1 MDKVEQLAID
11 RARQLFGADYA
22 NVQPHSGSQAN
33 AAVYLALLNAGD
45 TVLGMSLAHGG
56 HLTHGASVSFSGKL
70 YHAVQYGIDTATG
83 LIDYDDVER
92 LAVEHQPKMIIAGF
106 SAYSKTLDF
115 PRFREIADKVGA
127 YLFVDMAHVAGL
139 VAAGLY
145 PNPVPYADVVTT
157 TTHKTLRGPR
167 GGLILARGNEA
178 LEKKLNAAVFPGGQ
192 GGPLMHV
199 FAAKAVCFK
208 EALEPAFTTYQ
219 QHVID
224 NAQAMA
230 EVFIK
235 RGYDVVSGGTD
246 NHLFLVS
253 LIRQGLTGKDAD
265 AALGR
270 AHITVNKNAVPND
283 PQSPFVTSG
292 LRIGTPAVTTRGF
305 KVAQCTE
312 LAGWICD
319 ILDHLG
325 DADIEADVARQ
336 VTALCKD
343 FPVYR

>member
-1 MDKVEQLAID
+1 M
-11 RARQLFGADYA
+11 
-22 NVQPHSGSQAN
+22 
-33 AAVYLALLNAGD
+33 
-45 TVLGMSLAHGG
+45 
-56 HLTHGASVSFSGKL
+56 
-70 YHAVQYGIDTATG
+70 
-83 LIDYDDVER
+83 
-92 LAVEHQPKMIIAGF
+92 
-106 SAYSKTLDF
+106 
-115 PRFREIADKVGA
+115 
-127 YLFVDMAHVAGL
+127 
-139 VAAGLY
+139 
-145 PNPVPYADVVTT
+145 VTT

-167 GGLILARGNEA
+167 GGLILAKANEA
-178 LEKKLNAAVFPGGQ
+178 LEKKFNSAVFPGGQ

-199 FAAKAVCFK
+199 IAAKAVCFK
-208 EALEPAFTTYQ
+208 EALEPGFKAYQ
-219 QHVID
+219 QQVID

-235 RGYDVVSGGTD
+235 RGFDVVSGGTD
-246 NHLFLVS
+246 NHLFLLS

-305 KVAQCTE
+305 KVAQCTQ

-336 VTALCKD
+336 VTSLCKD